1 MKTLLLTLFVAML
14 LFSGPGSIS
23 AQDTRTDAA
32 ALPPLGANT
41 NAPLRNALLNYATG
55 LRSDNC
61 GLVES
66 CLYYAVQL
74 RVHNPEM
81 DLSVLEKEIDA
92 LVAGGKT
99 LSIRRKAALAS
110 ILFVSPS
117 LAILPSATEGKDI
130 DAFFAALNEQVTAKL
145 VVMK

>member
-41 NAPLRNALLNYATG
+41 NAPLRNALLNYAAG

-74 RVHNPEM
+74 RICKPEA
-81 DLSVLEKEIDA
+81 DLRVLEKDIDA

-110 ILFVSPS
+110 ILFAAPA
-117 LAILPSATEGKDI
+117 LAVRPPANAEKDI